1 MEILKLKPATA
12 AFDSMIGVVLM
23 ETKRSN
29 KSIICTVK
37 HCAYHA
43 CDEDYCSLNSI
54 RVGTHES
61 NPTQSQCVD
70 CESFRLDSENHC
82 SAR

>member
-1 MEILKLKPATA
+1 
-12 AFDSMIGVVLM
+12 M

-29 KSIICTVK
+29 KSIACTVK
-37 HCAYHA
+37 QCAYHA

-54 RVGTHES
+54 RVGTHEA
-61 NPTQSQCVD
+61 NPTMCQCVD
-70 CESFRLDSENHC
+70 CESFRLDAENGC